1 MARKKSAPK
10 SARKNVRTRKPPAD
24 AQLALRLPQ
33 ALLERLDQWRL
44 EQIGPP
50 SRNGAVRWVI
60 EQYLDQ
66 IEKRTETV

>member
-1 MARKKSAPK
+1 
-10 SARKNVRTRKPPAD
+10 
-24 AQLALRLPQ
+24 
-33 ALLERLDQWRL
+33 LLERLDQWRL

-66 IEKRTETV
+66 IEKRT